1 VSSGA
6 GHAGTGPPAVLV
18 AALVLAAAG
27 YLMAAMWLTQRGHP
41 WPRRRTAGW
50 LLGLLAAGAA
60 LAVPADQ
67 GLGRHM
73 VGHTLLG
80 MVAPLLLVTAMPVT
94 LALRALPTTAA
105 RRLARVL
112 RSSPL
117 RVLTHPVLAAALAV
131 GGLWLLYRTGLHEAA
146 MHDPLLQLAV
156 QTHVL
161 LAGYLLAAVLVGRD
175 PLPHRARPALRAA
188 VLVAAVAAH
197 DVLAKSIVADP
208 PAGVGPAEALDGAQV
223 MYYLGAPG
231 EIALFVLLGVEWS
244 ARDRR
249 ARDRCG
255 AERRGTGVAPVHRAA
270 PRTADRISRPARAA
284 WPAWPA
290 GPTPPGSAAA
300 ARRAQRSPRPARRSA
315 PGSPTG

>member
-1 VSSGA
+1 VSGGPA
-6 GHAGTGPPAVLV
+6 HAGSGPPAVLV

-27 YLMAAMWLTQRGHP
+27 YVMAAMRLTQRGHP

-50 LLGLLAAGAA
+50 LLGLLAAGVA

-80 MVAPLLLVTAMPVT
+80 MVAPLLLVMATPVT

-112 RSSPL
+112 RTPLL
-117 RVLTHPVLAAALAV
+117 RVLSHPLVAAALAV
-131 GGLWLLYRTGLHEAA
+131 GGLWLLYRSGLHEAA

-161 LAGYLLAAVLVGRD
+161 LAGYLLTAVLVGRD
-175 PLPHRARPALRAA
+175 PLPHRAGLGVRAA
-188 VLVAAVAAH
+188 VLVTAVAAH

-208 PAGVGPAEALDGAQV
+208 PPGVGPAEALDGAQV
-223 MYYLGAPG
+223 MYYLGAPI

-249 ARDRCG
+249 ARDRPG
-255 AERRGTGVAPVHRAA
+255 RERRGTGVPPVHRAA
-270 PRTADRISRPARAA
+270 PRAADRLSRSARAA
-284 WPAWPA
+284 WPAWTA
-290 GPTPPGSAAA
+290 ARTPPGSAAA
-300 ARRAQRSPRPARRSA
+300 ARRAPRSPRPARRSA

>member
-1 VSSGA
+1 VTGGA
-6 GHAGTGPPAVLV
+6 HATAAAPAALV
-18 AALVLAAAG
+18 AALILAAVG
-27 YLMAAMWLTQRGHP
+27 YLVAATWLTQRGRS
-41 WPRRRTAGW
+41 WPRGRAARW

-60 LAVPADQ
+60 LAVPADR
-67 GLGRHM
+67 GLGWHM

-80 MVAPLLLVTAMPVT
+80 MLAPLLLVTAMPVT

-112 RSSPL
+112 RTPLL
-117 RVLTHPVLAAALAV
+117 RVLTHPLPAAALAV
-131 GGLWLLYRTGLHEAA
+131 GGLWLLYRTGLHESA

-175 PLPHRARPALRAA
+175 PLPHRARLGVRAA
-188 VLVAAVAAH
+188 VLVTAVAAH

-208 PAGVGPAEALDGAQV
+208 PAGVGPVEALDGAQV
-223 MYYLGAPG
+223 MYYLGAPI

-244 ARDRR
+244 VRDRR
-249 ARDRCG
+249 ARDRPG
-255 AERRGTGVAPVHRAA
+255 RERRGTGVPPVHRAA
-270 PRTADRISRPARAA
+270 PRAADRLSRSTRAA

-290 GPTPPGSAAA
+290 GRTPPGSAAA
-300 ARRAQRSPRPARRSA
+300 ARRAPRSPRPARRSA